1 MNKVIITTDSTADL
15 GQDILNN
22 RGIQT
27 IPLYVRFG
35 DETYKDGVE
44 IQTELLYEK
53 VSELGYLPKTQA
65 ASPGDFEVFFK
76 KYLDLGYDIVH
87 ISIGSKISA
96 TYQSA
101 VIAKDLLEAE
111 NIYIVDSK
119 NLSSGIGLLVLKA
132 SDLKEQGQSASEIYN
147 SINKLV
153 PQVSSQFAIK
163 TLDYLH
169 KGGRAS
175 GLTAFVGSVL
185 QIKPIIKVI
194 DGKLEVYKKSVGKM
208 KRALDLMIDDLVK
221 VKEKID
227 KNYVFITHSIAD
239 DSFNYIKEQLTDK
252 IEVKQIIEGHAGCV
266 ISSHCGKGTI
276 GILYIEIG
284 D

>member
-15 GQDILNN
+15 SQDILNN

-76 KYLDLGYDIVH
+76 KYLNLGYDIVH

-101 VIAKDLLEAE
+101 VIAKDLLESE

-153 PQVSSQFAIK
+153 PKISSQFAIK

>member
-15 GQDILNN
+15 SQDILNN

-53 VSELGYLPKTQA
+53 VSELGYHPKTQA

-87 ISIGSKISA
+87 ISIGSKLSA

-101 VIAKDLLEAE
+101 VIAKDLLESE

-153 PQVSSQFAIK
+153 PKISSQFAIK

>member
-15 GQDILNN
+15 SQDILNN